1 MAETFINIRFPF
13 YNSPKGYFL
22 EMTKTNKRA
31 IKSDLMHLL
40 LTNKG
45 ERLYSPEFG
54 TNLRQYLFE
63 PNIVTV
69 QTDIKSEIQRAVD
82 RYIPNLKIDRLEVI
96 PTNNNEHSVTVK
108 IEYTVTN
115 NTFTES
121 DFISIDF

>member
-31 IKSDLMHLL
+31 I
-40 LTNKG
+40 
-45 ERLYSPEFG
+45 
-54 TNLRQYLFE
+54 E